1 MDENIVTQKTI
12 TDRWLDNLFESLM
25 RLEQYERLAREGCVS
40 LLEYVQ
46 NPNIDLA
53 LIQNKNYGL
62 FMTEFNITLRSGK
75 RLIEKNT
82 YLDLLLEYKTIL
94 KIELNTKGFLSE
106 EIDEISHTR
115 KNTLKPSF
123 YKIQNKLSSL
133 RARLVD
139 SLWFVLSPKAKD
151 TLPG

>member
-123 YKIQNKLSSL
+123 YKILNKLSSL